1 MAAYLIAQHNV
12 TDASKLKEYRSKVGP
27 MFAKHGARY
36 LTEGGHKLLEGG
48 HWNLDRVVII
58 EFPDMAAL
66 NAWNQSPEYQSLIPL
81 RRAAMSELILI
92 TLEGV

>member
-12 TDASKLKEYRSKVGP
+12 TDAGKLQEYRSKVGP
-27 MFAKHGARY
+27 MFAKYGARY
-36 LTEGGHKLLEGG
+36 LTEGGHRILDG
-48 HWNLDRVVII
+48 HWDLDRVVII

-81 RRAAMSELILI
+81 RRTAMSELTLI